1 MEILMKPIGYIQSP
15 HKEKSAVP
23 KQGILSPE
31 SIAVIEIFEEYKE
44 GIADIKEGEYG
55 VVLFH
60 FHKSEGYQLTTLSRR
75 NNQRMG
81 VFSTRSPNRPNGIGM
96 SIVRFVKKEGRCL
109 TFEGVDMLDGTPVL
123 DIKPY
128 SRELC
133 PAAE

>member
-1 MEILMKPIGYIQSP
+1 MEITMKPIGYIKSP
-15 HKEKSAVP
+15 HKEKAAVP

-31 SIAVIEIFEEYKE
+31 TTAVIEIFEEYSE
-44 GIADIKEGEYG
+44 GIVDIKEGEYG
-55 VVLFH
+55 VVLFY

-75 NNQRMG
+75 SNQMMG

-128 SRELC
+128 SGELC
-133 PAAE
+133 PAGE